1 MKSTRL
7 LLVVF
12 MLTSCTADAR
22 AQQSQHSIEHASAG
36 YEPGLSGGTPT
47 VGCNSGCDSGC
58 TPCEDECNS
67 SRRSCFFAGA
77 EYLHLRT
84 HFSEAV
90 AFATVTDSLSNQGF
104 NRQVVAHELDF
115 DYENSFRVFL
125 GYHLNECC
133 DVRFSYWQL
142 DTETFVTGTAGV
154 GQTIVDPFG
163 NLGLG
168 GSSINTTA
176 SVNME
181 VYDIEFQRPVDF
193 SCGGIGFLYSA
204 GVRFA
209 DVDQFYGSTI
219 TGAASAVTSDGR
231 FDVDFSGVGPLLSI
245 TGQSFHGGCKQF
257 SFFAKGATALLVGQ
271 YDISTRVTQ
280 PGVTGGQAADRVR
293 MAPVLESELGASW
306 RPADCVQFS
315 AGWMFQAWF
324 NLAHPEGRSTEND
337 CRLALW
343 TQRSEG
349 LTTPISCRST
359 GCSCVPRSAIDS
371 ARRTSSA
378 I

>member
-1 MKSTRL
+1 MATNRMACRPQRRCL
-7 LLVVF
+7 
-12 MLTSCTADAR
+12 
-22 AQQSQHSIEHASAG
+22 
-36 YEPGLSGGTPT
+36 
-47 VGCNSGCDSGC
+47 GCNSGCDSGC
-58 TPCEDECNS
+58 NTCEDECNS
-67 SRRSCFFAGA
+67 SRGSCFFAGA

-115 DYENSFRVFL
+115 DYENSFRVFV

-176 SVNME
+176 SVNLE

-219 TGAASAVTSDGR
+219 TGTASAVTSEGR
-231 FDVDFSGVGPLLSI
+231 FDVDYVGIGPLLGRDRPIVSRRLQAVLI
-245 TGQSFHGGCKQF
+245 LCQRRYGVAGRPVRHF
-257 SFFAKGATALLVGQ
+257 
-271 YDISTRVTQ
+271 YTRD
-280 PGVTGGQAADRVR
+280 A
-293 MAPVLESELGASW
+293 
-306 RPADCVQFS
+306 
-315 AGWMFQAWF
+315 
-324 NLAHPEGRSTEND
+324 
-337 CRLALW
+337 
-343 TQRSEG
+343 
-349 LTTPISCRST
+349 T
-359 GCSCVPRSAIDS
+359 GC
-371 ARRTSSA
+371 
-378 I
+378 